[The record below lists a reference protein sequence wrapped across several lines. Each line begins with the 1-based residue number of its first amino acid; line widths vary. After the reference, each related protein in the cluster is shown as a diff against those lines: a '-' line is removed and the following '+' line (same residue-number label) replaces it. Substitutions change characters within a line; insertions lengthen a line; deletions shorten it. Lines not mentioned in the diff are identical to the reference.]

1 MSQVAMIPTDQIN
14 VLNPRVRN
22 RRQHQEIIRNIADVG
37 LKRPITVSKRVTPLG
52 TAQYDLVCGQGRLE
66 AFQQLGYKEIPAF
79 VITASESDCMVM
91 SLVENV
97 ARRQHTTMELVRE
110 IGNLHERGY
119 TDRQIADKTG
129 LTANWVNMLV
139 GLLEHGEERLIA
151 AVETGLIPISLAV
164 DFARSD
170 DTGIQEALA
179 DAYAKGLKG
188 KKLVAI
194 RRILDQ
200 RARRGKAARHEPLR
214 HKTSP
219 KLTAERLR
227 RIYEREVEKQALLA
241 KKAEFSH
248 SKLMFVVQ
256 AMRNLRNDGD
266 FVALLRQESLYTL
279 PLALAEK
286 MTSGGAE

>member
-1 MSQVAMIPTDQIN
+1 MSQVAMIPTDQIH

-37 LKRPITVSKRVTPLG
+37 LKRPITVSRRDAPIG
-52 TAQYDLVCGQGRLE
+52 TAHYDLVCGQGRLE
-66 AFQQLGYKEIPAF
+66 AFHQLGYKEIPAF
-79 VITASESDCMVM
+79 IISASEGDCMVM
-91 SLVENV
+91 SLVENI

-119 TDRQIADKTG
+119 NDRQIADKTG
-129 LTANWVNMLV
+129 RTATWVNMLV
-139 GLLEHGEERLIA
+139 GLLERGEERLIS

-170 DTGIQEALA
+170 DAGTQEALA

-194 RRILDQ
+194 RRILEQ
-200 RARRGKAARHEPLR
+200 RARRGKTARHEPLR

-256 AMRNLRNDGD
+256 AMRNLRNDNS
-266 FVALLRQESLYTL
+266 FVALLRQEGLYTL

-286 MTSGGAE
+286 MTSGGTE